1 MKCCSTVVLI
11 VNTILN
17 SMWINFDYQTYLGLS
32 DNYRGS
38 GDLRIFRLQLR
49 TTLQLQLI
57 VLWALRDTLAELR
70 GLKTKVIICALQA
83 AGRVWTATIW
93 FSGSGGG
100 GGDAADS
107 PLRLFVL
114 LLLEA
119 AWQCFWL
126 GCNRGCCGK
135 SMVVLALRGDVWLLS
150 SCWIRI
156 NIIWITKAV
165 AQRGA
170 R

>member
-1 MKCCSTVVLI
+1 MKCCSTVVLT
-11 VNTILN
+11 VNTILYG
-17 SMWINFDYQTYLGLS
+17 MWINFHFQTYLGLS

-38 GDLRIFRLQLR
+38 GDLRIFQLQLR

-70 GLKTKVIICALQA
+70 GLETKVIICALQA

-93 FSGSGGG
+93 FSGR
-100 GGDAADS
+100 DAADS

-126 GCNRGCCGK
+126 GGNRGCCGK
-135 SMVVLALRGDVWLLS
+135 SMVILALCGDVWLLS